1 MNLSKR
7 KILTNASFNS
17 QFRYCPLIWMCHNRI
32 INKKINRL
40 HERCLWIIYGDK
52 QSSFEKLLEKDSHV
66 SIHKGNIQILAT
78 KMHKVSKGI
87 SPLQITV
94 LFARRNENP
103 YDLRHNTEFLQ
114 PFVNYVR
121 CGTESISYLGPK
133 ILGMLPDTFKN
144 IDSLYNFKKVIK

>member
-66 SIHKGNIQILAT
+66 SIHEGNIQILAT

-87 SPLQITV
+87 SPPQMTV

-114 PFVNYVR
+114 PFVNSVR
-121 CGTESISYLGPK
+121 CGTESISFLGPK